1 MRAEL
6 AVAHRAFRQLWL
18 TATVWAVVFGAT
30 VAASAV
36 TYVSSFPDL
45 ASRQQIAA
53 STGQDAG
60 VSMLLGPISAIDTV
74 GGYTVY
80 KCYVFLTTIG
90 AIWGLLAAT
99 RLLRGEED
107 TGRWQLVLAG
117 GTRASR
123 ATLATLAA
131 LAGAVAIVFA
141 GTVGGTLL
149 AARNPDVGF
158 ATGDALVY
166 GLSIAT
172 APAVFIALGALTSQL
187 GRSRRVATG
196 LGMTVFGIAFV
207 VRMLADSGTATH
219 WMLWLTPFGW
229 IERMRPF
236 SENDPR
242 PLLVAAAVVAVLA
255 GLAVVLAARRDT
267 GSGVLASR
275 DTAPPRWWG
284 LQSPLGLAA
293 RLDWPVLVA
302 WCGGALGAAYA
313 FGIIAKIAT
322 GSIPTSFNDVLGK
335 FGLQGS
341 FLRQFLGVSF
351 LFFATL
357 VALVPVSQVGALADE
372 ETSGRLVHLLVRP
385 VRRWTLLAGRL
396 ALATTAVVVAAVL
409 SGFGAWAGAKT
420 QGVDPGLGSMLGAG
434 LNLIPTALVVLG
446 AGAVVLAVAPRAAA
460 PAVYGIVT
468 WSFLGDLLASLVDG
482 LGWLERLSLFH
493 YLALAPAQGI
503 DAATACVCVAVAAAL
518 AGLALTLFSRR
529 DVATG

>member
-1 MRAEL
+1 
-6 AVAHRAFRQLWL
+6 
-18 TATVWAVVFGAT
+18 
-30 VAASAV
+30 
-36 TYVSSFPDL
+36 
-45 ASRQQIAA
+45 QIAA

-207 VRMLADSGTATH
+207 VRMLADSARRPTGCCGSRRSAGSNGCVRSPRTTLVRCWSPPPSWPCSPVSPWCSRPGAT
-219 WMLWLTPFGW
+219 P
-229 IERMRPF
+229 
-236 SENDPR
+236 
-242 PLLVAAAVVAVLA
+242 AAACS
-255 GLAVVLAARRDT
+255 RRGT
-267 GSGVLASR
+267 RHHRA
-275 DTAPPRWWG
+275 
-284 LQSPLGLAA
+284 
-293 RLDWPVLVA
+293 
-302 WCGGALGAAYA
+302 GGA
-313 FGIIAKIAT
+313 
-322 GSIPTSFNDVLGK
+322 S
-335 FGLQGS
+335 
-341 FLRQFLGVSF
+341 
-351 LFFATL
+351 
-357 VALVPVSQVGALADE
+357 
-372 ETSGRLVHLLVRP
+372 
-385 VRRWTLLAGRL
+385 
-396 ALATTAVVVAAVL
+396 
-409 SGFGAWAGAKT
+409 
-420 QGVDPGLGSMLGAG
+420 
-434 LNLIPTALVVLG
+434 
-446 AGAVVLAVAPRAAA
+446 
-460 PAVYGIVT
+460 
-468 WSFLGDLLASLVDG
+468 
-482 LGWLERLSLFH
+482 
-493 YLALAPAQGI
+493 
-503 DAATACVCVAVAAAL
+503 
-518 AGLALTLFSRR
+518 SRR
-529 DVATG
+529 SGSRRGSTGRCSSRGA